1 MLALCFRRPMTDET
15 ATPQNRE
22 PHRANHHSLLE
33 DAIAF
38 VIGTMMCSFSV
49 AILGHLGLITGQT
62 AGLALLLSYAG
73 GWPFGLVFFVVNL
86 PFYVL
91 ALLRMGLRFTLKTFV
106 AVGLVSAQMAVVPEL
121 VQFEALEPVYGAALA
136 GIMAGA
142 GLLILF
148 RHGASLGGI
157 GVLALLLQEKTG
169 LQAGWTQLIVDAL
182 IFIAAFTVIAPD
194 LVALSLF
201 GAVLTNV
208 AIAMNH
214 RRDRY
219 TAT

>member
-1 MLALCFRRPMTDET
+1 MTDK
-15 ATPQNRE
+15 ATSLSTE
-22 PHRANHHSLLE
+22 PHRAAGHSLLE

-49 AILGHLGLITGQT
+49 AILGHLGLVTGQT

-73 GWPFGLVFFVVNL
+73 DWPFGVVFFAVNL
-86 PFYVL
+86 PFYAL
-91 ALLRMGLRFTLKTFV
+91 AFLRMGLRFTIKTFI

-121 VQFEALEPVYGAALA
+121 VQFASLDAVYGAGLA

-157 GVLALLLQEKTG
+157 GVLALLLQEKMG

-182 IFIAAFTVIAPD
+182 IFTVAFAVIAPD

-201 GAVLTNV
+201 GALLTNV

-219 TAT
+219 IAT